1 MTTGRR
7 SPALAWLTVLPMAIA
22 LSATGRAGD
31 LALGEYLSAECVTC
45 HQISGRQVAGIPAII
60 GLPEEAFVA
69 MMDSYRRRERENQ
82 VMQAMAVRLSQEEV
96 AALAAY
102 FGSLKPSQ

>member
-1 MTTGRR
+1 MSKSRR
-7 SPALAWLTVLPMAIA
+7 FPALALLAVLPTALW

-60 GLPEEAFVA
+60 GLPEDAFVA
-69 MMDSYRRRERENQ
+69 MMESYRRRERGNQ
-82 VMQAMAVRLSQEEV
+82 VMQAMAVRLSSEEV
-96 AALAAY
+96 AALATY
-102 FGSLKPSQ
+102 FGSLKPRE